1 MGCST
6 DGEKSV
12 ANYLIK
18 PGVPMTEEICKNVA
32 CLNNPD
38 CDYYFYT
45 SGKCYCGDLDGT
57 NPVPASELAGNV
69 DVYLKDPSKAANE
82 AFKSCGT
89 TPKEMKKVMIMVQ
102 NDQKVG
108 LADATIKVDS
118 AEEATK
124 TGADGKMTLA
134 KEYEIGATLSIE
146 ASRTG
151 FVAKL
156 DFKVEDNSGE
166 DNLVTIEL
174 GYKKLETCPTDG
186 DKSVANYLIKAGVPM
201 AEDIC
206 RNFACAS
213 QSDCDYYFYTSGKCY
228 CGDLDGANPVPAP
241 ELTGNVDVY
250 LKDPSKADNEAFKSC
265 GITQK
270 EMRKVM

>member
-1 MGCST
+1 
-6 DGEKSV
+6 
-12 ANYLIK
+12 
-18 PGVPMTEEICKNVA
+18 
-32 CLNNPD
+32 
-38 CDYYFYT
+38 
-45 SGKCYCGDLDGT
+45 
-57 NPVPASELAGNV
+57 
-69 DVYLKDPSKAANE
+69 
-82 AFKSCGT
+82 
-89 TPKEMKKVMIMVQ
+89 MVQ
-102 NDQKVG
+102 DDQKVA

-118 AEEATK
+118 IEEATK
-124 TGADGKMTLA
+124 TGADGKLTLA

-174 GYKKLETCPTDG
+174 GYKELETCPTDG

-228 CGDLDGANPVPAP
+228 CGDLDGTNPVPAP

-270 EMRKVM
+270 EKVIF